1 MRTSR
6 HREVKKV
13 LQGHRARKFW
23 SHPDNSPGSGVP
35 ELVLTKPSNSRSWWW
50 TGRPGVLQF
59 MGSQTVG
66 HNWAAELNWT
76 ELNPSNWIGTS
87 VVPNC
92 FYFLIWQ
99 TMLQSV
105 LGDTFAVA
113 HMWKSSYRINS
124 SRSNF
129 WVGGYANF

>member
-1 MRTSR
+1 MRTWR
-6 HREVKKV
+6 HSEVKML

-23 SHPDNSPGSGVP
+23 SHPNNSLGSGVP
-35 ELVLTKPSNSRSWWW
+35 ELVPTKPSNSGSWWW
-50 TGRPGVLQF
+50 TGRPGVLRF
-59 MGSQTVG
+59 MGSQRVTHDWVT
-66 HNWAAELNWT
+66 ELNWT
-76 ELNPSNWIGTS
+76 ELKPSNWIGSS

-92 FYFLIWQ
+92 FYFLIWP

-105 LGDTFAVA
+105 LGDTFAVT
-113 HMWKSSYRINS
+113 HMWNSTYRINS